1 MSNKTIE
8 QYFYGQGRIYVR
20 PVGSVGNGGWRWI
33 GDMSSLTFGGTDE
46 SVSHKESF
54 SGQKSSVRKFSI
66 GGDRTLNGVIH
77 QMDTNILA
85 ELLRGTVTV
94 IPPGTVT
101 AETFPQTVAVGD
113 TIKLDFPYNV
123 SDLVITDSAGS
134 PVTLAPEHYDA
145 FLEHGSIELLSL
157 PSAPGA
163 LTQPLKAAYKHAG
176 ARQVAFFNAAPKEMQ
191 LRYEGINLA
200 EGNAPVIAEFY
211 KVSTAPLQELAL
223 ITSGTDLAGMNYQA
237 ECLADASR
245 PANGPLGRFGRFVQ
259 INPIAP

>member
-1 MSNKTIE
+1 M
-8 QYFYGQGRIYVR
+8 
-20 PVGSVGNGGWRWI
+20 
-33 GDMSSLTFGGTDE
+33 
-46 SVSHKESF
+46 
-54 SGQKSSVRKFSI
+54 
-66 GGDRTLNGVIH
+66 
-77 QMDTNILA
+77 
-85 ELLRGTVTV
+85 
-94 IPPGTVT
+94 
-101 AETFPQTVAVGD
+101 GD

-123 SDLVITDSAGS
+123 SDLVITDSAVS

-176 ARQVAFFNAAPKEMQ
+176 ARQVAFFNAPPKQMQ

-223 ITSGTDLAGMNYQA
+223 ITSGTELAGMNYQA

-259 INPIAP
+259 INPITP

>member
-8 QYFYGQGRIYVR
+8 QYFYGQGRISVR

-46 SVSHKESF
+46 QASHKESY
-54 SGQKSSVRKFSI
+54 SGQKSAVRKFSI

-77 QMDTNILA
+77 QLDTNILA

-101 AETFPQTVAVGD
+101 AEPFPQNVAVGD

-123 SDLVITDSAGS
+123 SELVITDSNAS
-134 PVTLAPEHYDA
+134 PVTLAEEHYDA

-157 PSAPGA
+157 PSGPA

-176 ARQVAFFNAAPKEMQ
+176 ARQVAFFNASPKEMQ

-223 ITSGTDLAGMNYQA
+223 ITSGTEMAGMNYQA

-245 PANGPLGRFGRFVQ
+245 PANGPLGRFGRYVQ
-259 INPIAP
+259 INPITP